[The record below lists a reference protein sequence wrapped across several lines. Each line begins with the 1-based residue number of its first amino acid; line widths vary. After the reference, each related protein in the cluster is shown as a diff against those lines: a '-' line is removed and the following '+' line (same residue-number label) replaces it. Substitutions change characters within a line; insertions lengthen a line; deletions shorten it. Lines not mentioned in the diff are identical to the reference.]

1 MIALGCLECL
11 EVAQV
16 GSGMIT
22 NGAHFRLV
30 LCIQG
35 FGRVPSPP
43 GVRSDDWGIPMLCS
57 ISDLEDLNWL
67 PGTGSCWMALSLSK
81 SLPFLEVVGL
91 NKSTSSLDVCLDFKR
106 PCICET
112 KGKSLEIMRIYCAN
126 IVLMYC
132 IYIYIYVYLY
142 IYISYIS
149 QLVVWSIWMIRTEEK
164 AGWIIIFGASS
175 EVVMSG
181 FAYPILADSVWG
193 DGPLLALGSLP
204 DTLMKYRFL
213 IFSDHTIELQ
223 DLFTIY

>member
-132 IYIYIYVYLY
+132 IYIYIYMYICIY
-142 IYISYIS
+142 IYFVYFTTGGVKYLDDTNWRKSGMNHHLWS
-149 QLVVWSIWMIRTEEK
+149 KFWGCDVWICLPH
-164 AGWIIIFGASS
+164 FGRQRLGRWSFVGIGKS
-175 EVVMSG
+175 TWHLDEV
-181 FAYPILADSVWG
+181 
-193 DGPLLALGSLP
+193 
-204 DTLMKYRFL
+204 
-213 IFSDHTIELQ
+213 
-223 DLFTIY
+223 